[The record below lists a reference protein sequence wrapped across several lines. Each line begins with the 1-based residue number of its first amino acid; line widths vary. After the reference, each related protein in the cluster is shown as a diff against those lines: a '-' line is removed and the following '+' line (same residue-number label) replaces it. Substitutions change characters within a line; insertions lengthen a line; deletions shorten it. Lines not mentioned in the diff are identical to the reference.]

1 MKQPADP
8 IPDSISVTPA
18 RRALRFLARLALVV
32 LAGIVLGIAVYYGLP
47 AVYRDFVQP
56 VQVNTQRLAE
66 VEVSIEAERQAD
78 RERLQVLERRMTQV
92 EADLAA
98 ATEVLA
104 ATQADLRE
112 LLAALGEQGGD
123 LQRVR
128 DLETQLEAVTD
139 SLDSAEDRL
148 AAVEEA
154 VAGSQAPVEA
164 LGQRVQLLRAMELVL
179 RARLALADNNPGL
192 AAQDLRSAR
201 SILSASSAP
210 PSWEPIVVRLETALV
225 NLDTSPLVA
234 IQDVEAAWYLM
245 LEASA
250 P

>member
-8 IPDSISVTPA
+8 IPDSVSLTPG
-18 RRALRFLARLALVV
+18 RRILRWLARLALVV
-32 LAGIVLGIAVYYGLP
+32 LAGIVVGVAAYYGLP

-56 VQVNTQRLAE
+56 VQINTQRLAD
-66 VEVSIEAERQAD
+66 VESSIEAERQTD
-78 RERLQVLERRMTQV
+78 RERLQVLEDRMTQV

-98 ATEVLA
+98 ATEALEA
-104 ATQADLRE
+104 AQADVRE

-139 SLDSAEDRL
+139 SLDSAQNRL
-148 AAVEEA
+148 TAVEEA
-154 VAGSQAPVEA
+154 VAGSQEPVEA
-164 LGQRVQLLRAMELVL
+164 LGWRVQLLRAMELVL

-192 AAQDLRSAR
+192 AAQDLRRTRA
-201 SILSASSAP
+201 ILSAPSAP
-210 PSWEPIVVRLETALV
+210 ASWEPIAVRLEMALV
-225 NLDTSPLVA
+225 NLDTTPLVA